1 MLMELEIITIMMQ
14 KLDLILR
21 HNFLYMLIHPILF
34 GYLLVLNNRVCIQW
48 GYFSGGNG
56 NTTKTIKFP
65 TSFNSSC
72 RGIAFAPYDTHTT
85 WYPTYGTT
93 FMIQS
98 ISKTQFYL

>member
-1 MLMELEIITIMMQ
+1 MQQLQGYII
-14 KLDLILR
+14 LG
-21 HNFLYMLIHPILF
+21 FAF
-34 GYLLVLNNRVCIQW
+34 VNNKVCLQW

-72 RGIAFAPYDTHTT
+72 RGISFAPYDTHTT

-93 FMIQS
+93 FMVQS
-98 ISKTQFYL
+98 ISKTQFICRKNADTYAVAQYWIATGY

>member
-1 MLMELEIITIMMQ
+1 M
-14 KLDLILR
+14 LDLKVQDVII
-21 HNFLYMLIHPILF
+21 Y
-34 GYLLVLNNRVCIQW
+34 VLDFNNKVCLQW

-85 WYPTYGTT
+85 WYPAYGTT

-98 ISKTQFYL
+98 ISKTQFICRKNGDTYAVAQYWIATGY

>member
-1 MLMELEIITIMMQ
+1 
-14 KLDLILR
+14 
-21 HNFLYMLIHPILF
+21 MLIHPILF

-72 RGIAFAPYDTHTT
+72 RGISFAAYDTHST
-85 WYPTYGTT
+85 WYPTYEIT

-98 ISKTQFYL
+98 ISKTQFICRKCGDTYAVGQYWIATGY